1 MVMTMKLHPNY
12 KSSFWEARIENL
24 SDAEINEYTKLLVPD
39 AFYRKIV
46 VYRDD
51 DEREREFVFFVSQ
64 DPIHIIRASY
74 MTARGQIRKP
84 RENQPP
90 ISNLQDMAFAWVNLQ
105 WKYPNGKGTS
115 YSISKAKLLE
125 VAFHKDI
132 EVTS

>member
-1 MVMTMKLHPNY
+1 MRLHPNY

-24 SDAEINEYTKLLVPD
+24 SDAEISEYTDLLDPH

-51 DEREREFVFFVSQ
+51 DEREREFVFFVSE

-84 RENQPP
+84 RVNQPP
-90 ISNLQDMAFAWVNLQ
+90 INSIHDMAYAYVQLQ

-125 VAFHKDI
+125 IAFHKDI